1 MKKIKLWQIII
12 LIFALTFVNIHPA
25 LIYASQ
31 LEVESQDVSS
41 DSVEGEVDIQSEDAP
56 QVEASD
62 EEQNIE
68 PQEGEGEQNLE
79 EQEPP
84 GEPQAEEQLD
94 SPDGDIEN
102 PDGEEVIEDEETP
115 QGPVDGELPPTEEEP
130 VDGELPPVEEPVEEP
145 VDPNVPPI
153 EEPVDPNAPSVDPNT
168 PPVDPNAPPV
178 DPVVDPTVPVIG
190 GGGVIIPPITAI
202 PGEEIIV
209 TKTADKD
216 QVNPGETIN
225 YTIEVTNNS
234 GGDLTGLTVEDPMI
248 NLIETFDLLTGETKV
263 FTGSFE
269 VKQPEPIMVAGEEI
283 MVAPEEPPV
292 ITNTVR
298 VYGTGPVGEIDK
310 TATVVVNGDATLLP
324 EIIEEL
330 EVVTDPGEIYVDLS
344 EFIELPRL
352 RSFGI
357 MDSNPYENDHL
368 SINKTATTLDLENRL
383 YQIDFDI
390 TGTPP
395 DKPIDVYLVIDTSGS
410 MGNRIPGDYYSSMYY
425 AKRAAIR
432 FANKIIDENSDS
444 RVGVIEFSGPSYIG
458 DYGNSN
464 NASLVEGLTNNK
476 NNLAYEINDL
486 STGGG
491 TNIQSGY
498 DLANSLISQI
508 SSSRDSVRA
517 VVFLTDGVATASYS
531 YPAGPNDPV
540 NHNPHTEAAY
550 NQGLNLY
557 NNLNG
562 NLFNIGLFGVY
573 KYNNGVLSIARDTM
587 KLAVN
592 YDSEKYYETMS
603 GMNLDPVYQTI
614 ATKLQYAATNAGV
627 VDFMSI
633 PVNGHFEVITSSI
646 TASKGTAVYNPSTKK
661 IDWTIG
667 DIREETVTMS
677 YQIKVIDDMWPTAAW
692 PSNWGSLD
700 TVGPFGYTNEP
711 DSGLNPVYTNSS
723 ATLSYKN
730 PDNEDSTM
738 DFPMPKVPV
747 PPVLRL
753 NIEKVLT
760 DEGLAKEFEINI
772 SGTLSNQT
780 IMNFNHF
787 TYGGTH
793 KFWGLK
799 QGVYTASENYLPYNY
814 EKVSISAPVTISYDN
829 PEDSIT
835 VTNKPKTTGWFYD
848 DDEEKNY
855 FHVGGVI
862 IADMNF
868 DSKKIE
874 IAKA

>member
-1 MKKIKLWQIII
+1 VKKIKLWQIII

-62 EEQNIE
+62 EEQSIE
-68 PQEGEGEQNLE
+68 SQEGDGEQNPDQQVEGEDESAPL
-79 EQEPP
+79 
-84 GEPQAEEQLD
+84 GEPQTEED
-94 SPDGDIEN
+94 IENPDGDVENPDGDVENPDGDIEN
-102 PDGEEVIEDEETP
+102 PDGEEVIEDQETP
-115 QGPVDGELPPTEEEP
+115 QGPVDGETPP
-130 VDGELPPVEEPVEEP
+130 VDEQ
-145 VDPNVPPI
+145 
-153 EEPVDPNAPSVDPNT
+153 VDPNAPSIEE
-168 PPVDPNAPPV
+168 PVDPNAPPV
-178 DPVVDPTVPVIG
+178 DPNAPVVDPNAPVVG
-190 GGGVIIPPITAI
+190 GGAAPVAPVIPPITVI
-202 PGEEIIV
+202 PGEEITV

-216 QVNPGETIN
+216 KVNPGETIN

-283 MVAPEEPPV
+283 ITAPEEPPV

-298 VYGTGPVGEIDK
+298 VYGEGPVGEINK
-310 TATVVVNGDATLLP
+310 TATAVVNGDATLLP

-368 SINKTATTLDLENRL
+368 SINKTATTIDLENRL

-410 MGNRIPGDYYSSMYY
+410 MGKRIPGDDYSSMHY

-432 FANKIIDENSDS
+432 FANKIIDENSES

-458 DYGNSN
+458 DYGNPN

-486 STGGG
+486 NTGGG

-508 SSSRDSVRA
+508 PSSRDSVKA

-531 YPAGPNDPV
+531 DPAGPNDPV

-633 PVNGHFEVITSSI
+633 PVNEHFEVITSSI

-661 IDWTIG
+661 IDWSIG

-677 YQIKVIDDMWPTAAW
+677 YQIKVIDDMWPTTAW
-692 PSNWGSLD
+692 PSNWSSLD

-711 DSGLNPVYTNSS
+711 DSGLNPVYTNAS
-723 ATLSYKN
+723 ATLSYKDPN
-730 PDNEDSTM
+730 NVNSTM

-753 NIEKVLT
+753 NIIKAINGA
-760 DEGLAKEFEINI
+760 GLPKEFEINI
-772 SGTLSNQT
+772 SGNLLNQT
-780 IMNFNHF
+780 TMNFNHF
-787 TYGGTH
+787 TTGGTH

-799 QGVYTASENYLPYNY
+799 QGLYTATEAYLPYNY
-814 EKVSISAPVTISYDN
+814 KLVGISAPVNITYSN

-835 VTNKPKTTGWFYD
+835 VTNEPKTTGWFYG
-848 DDEEKNY
+848 DDEQKNY

>member
-1 MKKIKLWQIII
+1 VKKIKLWQIII

-68 PQEGEGEQNLE
+68 PQEGEGEQNPDQQVE
-79 EQEPP
+79 GEDESAPP
-84 GEPQAEEQLD
+84 GEPQAEED
-94 SPDGDIEN
+94 IENPDGDVENPDGDIEN

-115 QGPVDGELPPTEEEP
+115 QGPVDGETPP
-130 VDGELPPVEEPVEEP
+130 VDEQ
-145 VDPNVPPI
+145 
-153 EEPVDPNAPSVDPNT
+153 VDPNAPV
-168 PPVDPNAPPV
+168 VDPNAPVV
-178 DPVVDPTVPVIG
+178 DPNAPVVDPNAPVVG
-190 GGGVIIPPITAI
+190 GGAAPVAPVIPPITVI
-202 PGEEIIV
+202 PGEEITV

-216 QVNPGETIN
+216 KVNPGETIN

-269 VKQPEPIMVAGEEI
+269 VKQPEPIMLAGEEI

-298 VYGTGPVGEIDK
+298 VYGTGPVGEINK
-310 TATVVVNGDATLLP
+310 TATAVVNGLQDIILLD
-324 EIIEEL
+324 
-330 EVVTDPGEIYVDLS
+330 EVMEGSENQGEIYLDLS
-344 EFIELPRL
+344 EFMEAPMM
-352 RSFGI
+352 RSFG
-357 MDSNPYENDHL
+357 MMQTNPYENSYL
-368 SINKTATTLDLENRL
+368 SIDKTAKTIDLDNRT
-383 YQIDFDI
+383 YQVDFEI

-395 DKPIDVYLVIDTSGS
+395 DKPIDVFLVIDTSGS
-410 MGNRIPGDYYSSMYY
+410 MGDTIPGDSKTPLYY
-425 AKRAAIR
+425 AKAAAIS
-432 FANKIIDENSDS
+432 FANKIIDANPAS
-444 RVGVIEFSGPSYIG
+444 RVGVIRFSGPTSI
-458 DYGNSN
+458 YGSGNAN
-464 NASLVEGLTNNK
+464 NASVVSELSRNKSTLASNINGL
-476 NNLAYEINDL
+476 
-486 STGGG
+486 SSSGG
-491 TNIQSGY
+491 TNIQAGY
-498 DLANSLISQI
+498 NLANTKISEI
-508 SSSRDSVRA
+508 PSTIDSVKA
-517 VVFLTDGVATASYS
+517 VVFLTDGVATASNGNLYGPS
-531 YPAGPNDPV
+531 EPTAHNVHTIAGY
-540 NHNPHTEAAY
+540 TAG
-550 NQGLNLY
+550 QNLY
-557 NNLNG
+557 NTLGG
-562 NLFNIGLFGVY
+562 NLFNIGLFGAY
-573 KYNNGVLSIARDTM
+573 KNNAGVLAIARDTL
-587 KLAVN
+587 KRAVSFES
-592 YDSEKYYETMS
+592 DKYYETMS
-603 GMNLDPVYQTI
+603 GTNLDPVYTII
-614 ATKLQYAATNAGV
+614 ATKLLYAARNAGV
-627 VDFMSI
+627 ADFMSI
-633 PVNGHFEVITSSI
+633 PVNDHFEVITSSI

-692 PSNWGSLD
+692 PSNWNSLD

-711 DSGLNPVYTNSS
+711 NSGLNPVYTNSS
-723 ATLSYKN
+723 ATLSYKDPN
-730 PDNEDSTM
+730 NINSTM

-753 NIEKVLT
+753 NIIKAINGA
-760 DEGLAKEFEINI
+760 GLPKEFEINI
-772 SGTLSNQT
+772 SGNLLNQT
-780 IMNFNHF
+780 TMNFNHF

-799 QGVYTASENYLPYNY
+799 QGLYTATEAYLPYNY
-814 EKVSISAPVTISYDN
+814 KLVGISAPVNITYSN

-835 VTNKPKTTGWFYD
+835 VTNEPKKTGWFYG